1 MSLPRLMLT
10 AGLVLGL
17 SGGGAFAQP
26 ATSSHAVAPPSGQ
39 SGRNPTLG
47 DPGTKNVGKPSR
59 AAAEARA
66 DKQPPGTENGN
77 QPDRAAAGG
86 GAR

>member
-1 MSLPRLMLT
+1 MSTRLALT
-10 AGLVLGL
+10 TGLFIGMSAGLAL
-17 SGGGAFAQP
+17 AQTAP
-26 ATSSHAVAPPSGQ
+26 SNTS
-39 SGRNPTLG
+39 RNPVQG
-47 DPGTKNVGKPSR
+47 DPGLHSTSSASTR
-59 AAAEARA
+59 AAEEAKA

>member
-1 MSLPRLMLT
+1 MSLKHILT
-10 AGLVLGL
+10 IGLVLGL
-17 SGGGAFAQP
+17 SPLAVSAQP
-26 ATSSHAVAPPSGQ
+26 ATTADAPVRSPVQ
-39 SGRNPTLG
+39 G
-47 DPGTKNVGKPSR
+47 DPVVKPTVHHRTR
-59 AAAEARA
+59 AAAMARA